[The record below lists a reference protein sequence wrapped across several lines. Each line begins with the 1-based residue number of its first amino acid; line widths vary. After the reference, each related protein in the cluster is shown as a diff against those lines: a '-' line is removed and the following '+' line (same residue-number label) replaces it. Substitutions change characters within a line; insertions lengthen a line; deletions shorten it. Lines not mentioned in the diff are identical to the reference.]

1 MLHQRKLK
9 EVRYENCFSVFEI
22 IKDYLMYSVKEL
34 SKLGPPVI
42 LPTVLGLFVMLFIT
56 VYTFFLIYKLF
67 KINNDKDLIKTSHIN
82 SNVDYAILRTFDISN
97 TLKGN
102 FKYNFV
108 LFLILPPIAFILL
121 LIAYVRYRRVENI
134 DKSKFSLD
142 FLYIISLIYI
152 TGLLITS
159 YVMFFKINKRIKKIN
174 NSIDN
179 DYNQYVLSNIV
190 TDASVLSG
198 LSIVPTDMNV
208 ADERISTIINQ
219 LPATSDS
226 DTITKT
232 FVTLNIYKYYLSTGL
247 TTNTQLSDVLSIF
260 SPINILQ
267 KPDFLGNLVNGN
279 TIIQDYSAIFRNN
292 LNLSIDS
299 GIVNQALVNVSNIM
313 SKMNE
318 KVNKTGTTQVIQI
331 LLSFLTAI
339 LIAQITII
347 GFFLL
352 IMGQILYSEKKTLLK
367 DEKEVSSVPVQ
378 EVVPSAPPP
387 SPQPPEKP
395 KI

>member
-179 DYNQYVLSNIV
+179 DYNQYVVSNIV